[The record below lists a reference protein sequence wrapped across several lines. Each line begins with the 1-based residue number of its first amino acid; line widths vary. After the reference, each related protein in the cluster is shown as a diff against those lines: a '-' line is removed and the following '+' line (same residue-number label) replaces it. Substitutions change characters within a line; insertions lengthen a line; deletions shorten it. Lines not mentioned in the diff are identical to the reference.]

1 MNSFS
6 GVHMFDYQTS
16 IHPHLDTACRRFSL
30 AHNLTEVAE
39 KVGITAQVLRNKLNP
54 MQPHRLTLTELIV
67 ITDYTDDSTLLDGL
81 LAQLKCL
88 PAVPMNEAQPD
99 NLSMHTLSATAAI
112 GAIAGEAI
120 STAPMTQTRRNA
132 ILDRANQAIRD
143 LSLLVV
149 SVESRFHT
157 APALTSAMD
166 VLGAFGVVPGL
177 N

>member
-1 MNSFS
+1 MQKFGDAS
-6 GVHMFDYQTS
+6 MFDFQTS
-16 IHPHLDTACRRFSL
+16 IHSHLDMACRRFSL
-30 AHNLTEVAE
+30 THNLTEVAA
-39 KVGITAQVLRNKLNP
+39 VMGISAQVLRNKLNP
-54 MQPHRLTLTELIV
+54 DQPHRLTLQELITL
-67 ITDYTDDSTLLDGL
+67 TDITDDSTVLDGL

-88 PAVPMNEAQPD
+88 PAVPVNEAKPD
-99 NLSMHTLSATAAI
+99 NLPMHALSATAAI
-112 GAIAGEAI
+112 GVIAGEAI

-166 VLGAFGVVPGL
+166 VLGALGVMPGL

>member
-1 MNSFS
+1 
-6 GVHMFDYQTS
+6 MFDYQTS

-30 AHNLTEVAE
+30 AHNLTELAAE
-39 KVGITAQVLRNKLNP
+39 MGISAQVLRNKLNP
-54 MQPHRLTLTELIV
+54 DQPHRLTVNELILL
-67 ITDYTDDSTLLDGL
+67 TDITDDSAVLDGL

-88 PAVPMNEAQPD
+88 PAVPVNEAKPN
-99 NLSMHTLSATAAI
+99 NLPMHALSATAAI
-112 GAIAGEAI
+112 GVIAGEAI
-120 STAPMTQTRRNA
+120 SPAPMTQSRRNA

-157 APALTSAMD
+157 TPALATAMD
-166 VLGAFGVVPGL
+166 VLSSCGVMPGL

>member
-1 MNSFS
+1 
-6 GVHMFDYQTS
+6 MFDYQTS
-16 IHPHLDTACRRFSL
+16 THQHLDMACRRFSL
-30 AHNLTEVAE
+30 AHNLTELAAIM
-39 KVGITAQVLRNKLNP
+39 GISAQVLRNKLNP
-54 MQPHRLTLTELIV
+54 DQPHRITLQELI
-67 ITDYTDDSTLLDGL
+67 ILTDITDDSAVLDGL

-88 PAVPMNEAQPD
+88 PAVPMNEAKPD
-99 NLSMHTLSATAAI
+99 NLPIHALSATAAI
-112 GAIAGEAI
+112 GVIAGEAI

-166 VLGAFGVVPGL
+166 VLGALGVMPGL

>member
-1 MNSFS
+1 
-6 GVHMFDYQTS
+6 MFDYQTS

-54 MQPHRLTLTELIV
+54 MQPHRLTLVELIV
-67 ITDYTDDSTLLDGL
+67 ITDHTDDSTLLDGL

-88 PAVPMNEAQPD
+88 PAVPMNEAKPD

-112 GAIAGEAI
+112 GVIAGEAI

-166 VLGAFGVVPGL
+166 VLGALGVMPGL

>member
-1 MNSFS
+1 
-6 GVHMFDYQTS
+6 MFDYQAS

-30 AHNLTEVAE
+30 AHNLAEVA
-39 KVGITAQVLRNKLNP
+39 KVMGVSAQVLRNKLNP
-54 MQPHRLTLTELIV
+54 DQPHRLTLQELITL
-67 ITDYTDDSTLLDGL
+67 TDITDDSTVLDGL

-88 PAVPMNEAQPD
+88 PAVPVNEAKPD
-99 NLSMHTLSATAAI
+99 NLPMHALSATASI
-112 GAIAGEAI
+112 GVIAGEAI
-120 STAPMTQTRRNA
+120 SAAPMTQLRRNA

-157 APALTSAMD
+157 TPVLASAMD
-166 VLGAFGVVPGL
+166 VISSCGLMPGL